1 MVKKINLAAIRIDG
15 GTQSR
20 VEINTDTVSEY
31 ADAIRSGAEMP
42 PVVVFHDGAD
52 HWLADG
58 FHRFHA
64 HRSAEKVSIAA
75 EVRDGT
81 KRDAVLFSLG
91 ANGTHG
97 MRRTNADKRK
107 AVETMLAD
115 SDWSQWSDNQIA
127 KTCGV
132 SQPFASSVRSS
143 LQTVIS
149 ENPAERTYTTKHG
162 TTAVMKTDGIG
173 KTEKKPTRTL
183 DNRPA
188 DVAAISADDELRES
202 SDTIAEL
209 ARQNDELRDRLAVES
224 MDVSEEEKTAA
235 AETIRE
241 LRAQVKAMEAEL
253 DAVKASRDTYMRE
266 NAELKKQIN
275 YLRKQAD
282 KAAKVAA

>member
-15 GTQSR
+15 GTQAR

-31 ADAIRSGAEMP
+31 AEAIRSGAELP
-42 PVVVFHDGAD
+42 PVVVFHDGAE

-64 HRSAEKVSIAA
+64 HKSAEKVSISA

-115 SDWSQWSDNQIA
+115 ADWSQWSDNQIA

-132 SQPFASSVRSS
+132 SHPFVGAIRSS
-143 LQTVIS
+143 LETVTS
-149 ENPAERTYTTKHG
+149 EKPAERTYTTKHG

-173 KTEKKPTRTL
+173 KTEKKPARTL
-183 DNRPA
+183 DDRPA
-188 DVAAISADDELRES
+188 DVLDATPTE
-202 SDTIAEL
+202 EL
-209 ARQNDELRDRLAVES
+209 AVAQHTITDLARENDELRDRLAVEA
-224 MDVSEEEKTAA
+224 MDVSEEEKTLA

-241 LRAQVKAMEAEL
+241 LRAQVTTLEAEL
-253 DAVKASRDTYMRE
+253 SAVKTSRDTYMRE
-266 NAELKKQIN
+266 ASEAKKQIN
-275 YLRKQAD
+275 YWRK
-282 KAAKVAA
+282 KAEKAEGAAA